1 MLDKKQ
7 LEAMYQH
14 NLKVK
19 KVLFIISLC
28 LFAASTIFLTT
39 FLILYFNGYDVML
52 IPEFLTTEVT
62 LRAVLVDLFE
72 SSLAGGLVTMLFSFL
87 IFGRRA
93 AVAKSMLENFD
104 QIYQEQSKDW
114 NTKPSGTPI
123 VDVKPMPE
131 EKPKGKYDDLIKEY
145 TKLYEQGVITKE
157 DLENKKKELGYQ

>member
-1 MLDKKQ
+1 MVDKKQ
-7 LEAMYQH
+7 LEAMYKH

-19 KVLFIISLC
+19 KVLFIVSLC
-28 LFAASTIFLTT
+28 LLTASVLFFTG
-39 FLILYFNGYDVML
+39 FLILYFTNKDVML
-52 IPEFLTTEVT
+52 IPDFLTVEVT
-62 LRAVLVDLFE
+62 LRGVFIDLFE
-72 SSLAGGLVTMLFSFL
+72 SCLAGGLVTMLFSFL

-93 AVAKSMLENFD
+93 AMAKAMLDNFD